1 MKKIWKGLA
10 AALMT
15 VTCAGMLAGCGSED
29 KVGVVDMSRVQKEAP
44 LVQQYKEKTEA
55 KQKEVMKELQDAK
68 GTMSDEDFA
77 KKQQQADQEL
87 NIFGASM
94 QRQFMTDVQSKAG
107 EIAKDKKIGIIM
119 MKDAAPNGGIDVTD
133 DIIAKL
139 Q

>member
-1 MKKIWKGLA
+1 MKKTLAILLSAVMMLGL
-10 AALMT
+10 
-15 VTCAGMLAGCGSED
+15 LAGCGSED

-55 KQKEVMKELQDAK
+55 KQKEVAKELQDAK

-94 QRQFMTDVQSKAG
+94 QRQFMTDVQNKAG

>member
-1 MKKIWKGLA
+1 
-10 AALMT
+10 
-15 VTCAGMLAGCGSED
+15 
-29 KVGVVDMSRVQKEAP
+29 
-44 LVQQYKEKTEA
+44 
-55 KQKEVMKELQDAK
+55 
-68 GTMSDEDFA
+68 MSDEDFA

-94 QRQFMTDVQSKAG
+94 QRQFMTDVQNKAG